1 MQLEARC
8 KALLESALEEFAV
21 DETATRMAETFSRAL
36 LQAAD
41 ELFGKVAEA
50 HREQLKTQAQFFE
63 IKLSHSRKASQMTLK
78 EKLTTLES
86 SHSRHLVETVQS
98 VQAGGNEALEK
109 MNSELEAERA
119 KVQQLLTKLSLAEGD
134 VQRFITQYRA
144 TDAKAK
150 AAAAELARAQ
160 ADLQAAGALLHDA
173 TKASGTNAKA
183 SGTKVVSSASSSSE
197 ASIAEQLRRLL
208 DATGETIS
216 KLERRLAE
224 QERAYADAQRELSA
238 LARGPDGLQEEL
250 RTARR
255 QREEIASSLA
265 DYREMAEAAAVGA
278 ARELERLQSES
289 SRLHMELEQLRV
301 AGLVLVREL
310 GMAER
315 AWHEA
320 VATFGAFQ
328 REASAR
334 EHAWQT
340 EAERLQRACDV
351 QAALQL
357 ETRQM
362 LDHTSEKLL
371 DSQSQIIELKAE
383 AERESTE
390 LRAEIDELVAAR
402 AAADAASEAAAAE
415 AAANLAA
422 ALAAAAS
429 GAGAVGASQREAIEL
444 REEIRRLTIERDAL
458 LADTRAVSG
467 AIDEGMAALDLGG
480 VVVVV
485 GVGGG
490 GRGAGSGAASGGA
503 ASALGVPP
511 PTTGAPTK
519 PSSGG
524 GFADFR
530 ALARGES
537 AVARAP
543 RSETHDDEQGDVS
556 GVHSRPTLERVRA
569 VSGVHSEQVRA
580 WADVHSRRRV
590 ERVRAW
596 AEAHAA
602 ERRERSDEKAQ
613 LLLLQEQTRE
623 RVREL
628 EDQLVAL
635 RAKKPVVVEPA
646 AACRVCAAA
655 SQNALRLQEELSRAI
670 NEGER
675 LRAALEEQT
684 ARSAEWSTAAAKEA
698 EELKLKWGAA
708 ENALATT
715 LEELERVSE
724 ALELEKSRSQAESSS
739 SDVDARIKEERAAFK
754 EERERLIQAALR
766 ALQQL
771 RVYLSESLCGL
782 RAPPPLSHT
791 HDGAVLGLTRPRGRT
806 TSQTWHRWGAI
817 TSEADM
823 GALVVRLEAP
833 AAPPLGVRPVPLV
846 HHQLPMP
853 HEGARL
859 PGAGGVMTSSLSD
872 PLLRRRLH
880 PKRSHKLADQ
890 MSTTTTTH
898 LRRAETADEPLGRA
912 RAIFDPTETEQGRRT
927 ASLPP
932 VRPYTHSSPLRGT
945 TLNPSSPLKSP
956 SSPLKMEVKIRMS
969 GPTPLERQLEPWSP
983 SSP

>member
-1 MQLEARC
+1 MADSPPPDAPSMQLEARC
-8 KALLESALEEFAV
+8 KALLESTLEEYAV
-21 DETATRMAETFSRAL
+21 DGTATRMAETFSRAL

-78 EKLTTLES
+78 EKMTTLES

-98 VQAGGNEALEK
+98 VQAGGNEALDK
-109 MNSELEAERA
+109 VNSELEAERA
-119 KVQQLLTKLSLAEGD
+119 KVQQLQTKLSLAEGD

-144 TDAKAK
+144 MDAKAK

-160 ADLQAAGALLHDA
+160 VDLQAAGALLHDA
-173 TKASGTNAKA
+173 TKASGI
-183 SGTKVVSSASSSSE
+183 KVVSSASSSSE

-208 DATGETIS
+208 DATGEAIS

-224 QERAYADAQRELSA
+224 QERAYADAQRELAA
-238 LARGPDGLQEEL
+238 LARGPEGLQEEL

-265 DYREMAEAAAVGA
+265 DCREMAEAAAVGA
-278 ARELERLQSES
+278 AREMERLQSES
-289 SRLHMELEQLRV
+289 SRSLGLAHQELEQQRV
-301 AGLVLVREL
+301 AALVLVREL
-310 GMAER
+310 GVAER

-320 VATFGAFQ
+320 VATLGASQ

-334 EHAWQT
+334 EHAWQA

-351 QAALQL
+351 QAVLQL

-362 LDHTSEKLL
+362 LDRTSEKLL
-371 DSQSQIIELKAE
+371 ASQSEIIELRDE
-383 AERESTE
+383 TERETSE
-390 LRAEIDELVAAR
+390 LRAEIDELMAAR
-402 AAADAASEAAAAE
+402 AVADAASEAAAAE
-415 AAANLAA
+415 AAANLSA

-429 GAGAVGASQREAIEL
+429 GAGAVGASQREAIGL
-444 REEIRRLTIERDAL
+444 REEIHRLTLERDAL
-458 LADTRAVSG
+458 LADSRAVSG

-480 VVVVV
+480 SVVVV

-490 GRGAGSGAASGGA
+490 GGVAGSWGACGGA
-503 ASALGVPP
+503 ASALGAPP
-511 PTTGAPTK
+511 PTTGTPTK

-524 GFADFR
+524 GGFAGFR
-530 ALARGES
+530 AMARGES
-537 AVARAP
+537 AMASSP
-543 RSETHDDEQGDVS
+543 RSDTGTHDDEHG
-556 GVHSRPTLERVRA
+556 A
-569 VSGVHSEQVRA
+569 VSGVHSGPTL
-580 WADVHSRRRV
+580 

-602 ERRERSDEKAQ
+602 ERRERSNEKAQ
-613 LLLLQEQTRE
+613 LHKLQEQTRE

-635 RAKKPVVVEPA
+635 RANKPVVVEQVA
-646 AACRVCAAA
+646 SCRVCAAA
-655 SQNALRLQEELSRAI
+655 SQNALRLQDELSRAI
-670 NEGER
+670 NECEQ

-684 ARSAEWSTAAAKEA
+684 AQSTELSTAATRGAQEA
-698 EELKLKWGAA
+698 DALKLKCEAA

-715 LEELERVSE
+715 VEELERVSE
-724 ALELEKSRSQAESSS
+724 ALERAKSRSQAESSRG
-739 SDVDARIKEERAAFK
+739 DVDARIKEERAAFK
-754 EERERLIQAALR
+754 EERDRLIQTALR

-791 HDGAVLGLTRPRGRT
+791 HDGAVLGLTRPKERT

-817 TSEADM
+817 TSEADL

-880 PKRSHKLADQ
+880 PKRPHKLADQ

-898 LRRAETADEPLGRA
+898 NLRRAETADEPLGRA
-912 RAIFDPTETEQGRRT
+912 RALFDPTETEQGRRT
-927 ASLPP
+927 TSLPP
-932 VRPYTHSSPLRGT
+932 VRPCTQSSPLRGT

>member
-1 MQLEARC
+1 MAESPPPDAPSMQLEARC
-8 KALLESALEEFAV
+8 KALLESALEEYAV
-21 DETATRMAETFSRAL
+21 DKTATRMAETFSRAL

-255 QREEIASSLA
+255 QRDEIASSLA
-265 DYREMAEAAAVGA
+265 DCREMAEAAAVGA

-310 GMAER
+310 GVAER

-371 DSQSQIIELKAE
+371 DSQSQMLELQAE
-383 AERESTE
+383 AERESAE

-543 RSETHDDEQGDVS
+543 RSETHDDEQGDES
-556 GVHSRPTLERVRA
+556 GVHSRPTL
-569 VSGVHSEQVRA
+569 
-580 WADVHSRRRV
+580 

-602 ERRERSDEKAQ
+602 ERRERSDEKVQ
-613 LLLLQEQTRE
+613 LHLLQEQTRE

-635 RAKKPVVVEPA
+635 RATKPVVVEPA
-646 AACRVCAAA
+646 ATCRVCAAA

-698 EELKLKWGAA
+698 EELKLKWRAA
-708 ENALATT
+708 ENTLATT

>member
-1 MQLEARC
+1 MQGA
-8 KALLESALEEFAV
+8 AGASLEEYAV

-50 HREQLKTQAQFFE
+50 HHEQLKTQAQFFE

-183 SGTKVVSSASSSSE
+183 SGIKVVSSASSSSE

-255 QREEIASSLA
+255 QREETASSLA
-265 DYREMAEAAAVGA
+265 DCREMAEAAAVGA

-310 GMAER
+310 GVAER

-371 DSQSQIIELKAE
+371 DSQSQMLELQAE
-383 AERESTE
+383 AERESAE

-480 VVVVV
+480 GGVVV

-490 GRGAGSGAASGGA
+490 GGGAGSGAVSGGA

-543 RSETHDDEQGDVS
+543 RSETHDDEQGDES
-556 GVHSRPTLERVRA
+556 GVHSRPTL
-569 VSGVHSEQVRA
+569 
-580 WADVHSRRRV
+580 

-602 ERRERSDEKAQ
+602 ERRERSDEKVQ
-613 LLLLQEQTRE
+613 LHLLQEQTRE

-635 RAKKPVVVEPA
+635 RATKPVVVEPA
-646 AACRVCAAA
+646 ATCRVCAAA

-698 EELKLKWGAA
+698 EELKLKWRAA
-708 ENALATT
+708 ENTLATT

-791 HDGAVLGLTRPRGRT
+791 HDGAVLGLTRPRERMM
-806 TSQTWHRWGAI
+806 SQMWHRWGAI

>member
-8 KALLESALEEFAV
+8 KALLESTLEEYAV
-21 DETATRMAETFSRAL
+21 DGTATRMAETFSRAL

-78 EKLTTLES
+78 EKMTTLES

-98 VQAGGNEALEK
+98 VQAGGNEALDK
-109 MNSELEAERA
+109 VNSELEAERA
-119 KVQQLLTKLSLAEGD
+119 KVQQLQTKLSLAEGD

-144 TDAKAK
+144 MDAKAK

-160 ADLQAAGALLHDA
+160 VDLQAAGALLHDA
-173 TKASGTNAKA
+173 TKASGI
-183 SGTKVVSSASSSSE
+183 KVVSSASSSSE

-208 DATGETIS
+208 DATGEAIS

-224 QERAYADAQRELSA
+224 QERAYADAQRELAA
-238 LARGPDGLQEEL
+238 LARGPEGLQEEL

-265 DYREMAEAAAVGA
+265 DCREMAEAAAVGA
-278 ARELERLQSES
+278 AREMERLQSES
-289 SRLHMELEQLRV
+289 SRSLGLAHQELEQQRV
-301 AGLVLVREL
+301 AALVLVREL
-310 GMAER
+310 GVAER

-320 VATFGAFQ
+320 VATLGASQ

-334 EHAWQT
+334 EHAWQA

-351 QAALQL
+351 QAVLQL

-362 LDHTSEKLL
+362 HDRTSEKLL
-371 DSQSQIIELKAE
+371 ASQSEIIELRDE
-383 AERESTE
+383 TERETSE
-390 LRAEIDELVAAR
+390 LRAEIDELMAAR
-402 AAADAASEAAAAE
+402 AVADAASEAAAAE
-415 AAANLAA
+415 AAANLSA

-429 GAGAVGASQREAIEL
+429 GAGAVGASQREAIGL
-444 REEIRRLTIERDAL
+444 REEIRRLTLERDAL
-458 LADTRAVSG
+458 LADSRAVSG

-480 VVVVV
+480 SVVVV

-490 GRGAGSGAASGGA
+490 GGVAGSWGACGGA
-503 ASALGVPP
+503 ASALGAPP
-511 PTTGAPTK
+511 PTTGTPTK

-524 GFADFR
+524 GGFAGFR
-530 ALARGES
+530 AMARGES
-537 AVARAP
+537 AMASSP
-543 RSETHDDEQGDVS
+543 RSDTGTHDDEHG
-556 GVHSRPTLERVRA
+556 A
-569 VSGVHSEQVRA
+569 VSGVHSGPTL
-580 WADVHSRRRV
+580 

-602 ERRERSDEKAQ
+602 ERRERSNEKAQ
-613 LLLLQEQTRE
+613 LHKLQEQTRE

-635 RAKKPVVVEPA
+635 RANKPVVVEQVA
-646 AACRVCAAA
+646 SCRVCAAA
-655 SQNALRLQEELSRAI
+655 SQNALRLQDELSRAI
-670 NEGER
+670 NECEQ

-684 ARSAEWSTAAAKEA
+684 AQSAELSTAAARGAQEA
-698 EELKLKWGAA
+698 DALKLKCEAA

-715 LEELERVSE
+715 VEELERVSE
-724 ALELEKSRSQAESSS
+724 ALERAKSRSQAESSRG
-739 SDVDARIKEERAAFK
+739 DVDARIKEERAAFK
-754 EERERLIQAALR
+754 EERDRLIQTALR

-791 HDGAVLGLTRPRGRT
+791 HDGAVLGLTRPKERT

-880 PKRSHKLADQ
+880 PKRPHKLADQ

-898 LRRAETADEPLGRA
+898 NLRRAETADEPLGRA
-912 RAIFDPTETEQGRRT
+912 RALFDPTETEQGRRT
-927 ASLPP
+927 TSLPP
-932 VRPYTHSSPLRGT
+932 VRPCTQSSPLRGT

>member
-1 MQLEARC
+1 MADSPPPDAPSMQLEARC
-8 KALLESALEEFAV
+8 KALLESTLEEYAV
-21 DETATRMAETFSRAL
+21 DGTATRMAETFSRAL

-78 EKLTTLES
+78 EKITTLES

-98 VQAGGNEALEK
+98 VQAGGNEALDK
-109 MNSELEAERA
+109 VNSELEAERA
-119 KVQQLLTKLSLAEGD
+119 KVQQLQTKLSLAEGD

-144 TDAKAK
+144 MDAKAK

-160 ADLQAAGALLHDA
+160 VDLQAAGALLHDA
-173 TKASGTNAKA
+173 TKASGI
-183 SGTKVVSSASSSSE
+183 KVVSSASSSSE

-208 DATGETIS
+208 DATGEAIS

-224 QERAYADAQRELSA
+224 QERAYADAQRELAA
-238 LARGPDGLQEEL
+238 LARGPEGLQEEL

-265 DYREMAEAAAVGA
+265 DCREMAEAAAVGA
-278 ARELERLQSES
+278 AREMERLQSES
-289 SRLHMELEQLRV
+289 SRSLGLAHQELEQQRV
-301 AGLVLVREL
+301 AALVLVREL
-310 GMAER
+310 GVAER

-320 VATFGAFQ
+320 VATLGASQ

-334 EHAWQT
+334 EHAWQA
-340 EAERLQRACDV
+340 EAERLQRAYDV
-351 QAALQL
+351 QAVLQL
-357 ETRQM
+357 EMRQM
-362 LDHTSEKLL
+362 LDRTSEKLL
-371 DSQSQIIELKAE
+371 ASQSEIIELRDE
-383 AERESTE
+383 TERETSE
-390 LRAEIDELVAAR
+390 LRAEIDELMAAR
-402 AAADAASEAAAAE
+402 AVADAASEAAAAE

-429 GAGAVGASQREAIEL
+429 GAGAVGASQREAIGL
-444 REEIRRLTIERDAL
+444 REEIRRLTLERDAL
-458 LADTRAVSG
+458 LADSRAVSG

-480 VVVVV
+480 SVVVV

-490 GRGAGSGAASGGA
+490 GGVAGSWGACGGA
-503 ASALGVPP
+503 ASALGAPP
-511 PTTGAPTK
+511 PTTGTPTK

-524 GFADFR
+524 GGFAGFR
-530 ALARGES
+530 AMARGES
-537 AVARAP
+537 AMASSP
-543 RSETHDDEQGDVS
+543 RSDTGTHDDEHG
-556 GVHSRPTLERVRA
+556 A
-569 VSGVHSEQVRA
+569 VSGVHSGPTL
-580 WADVHSRRRV
+580 

-602 ERRERSDEKAQ
+602 ERRERSNEKAQ
-613 LLLLQEQTRE
+613 LHKLQEQTRE

-635 RAKKPVVVEPA
+635 RANKAVVVEQVA
-646 AACRVCAAA
+646 SCRVCAAA
-655 SQNALRLQEELSRAI
+655 SQNALRLQDELSRAI
-670 NEGER
+670 NECEQ

-684 ARSAEWSTAAAKEA
+684 AQSAELSTAAARGAQEA
-698 EELKLKWGAA
+698 DALKLKCEAA

-715 LEELERVSE
+715 VEELERVSE
-724 ALELEKSRSQAESSS
+724 ALERAKSRSQAESSRG
-739 SDVDARIKEERAAFK
+739 DVDARIKEERAAFK
-754 EERERLIQAALR
+754 EERDRLIQTALR

-791 HDGAVLGLTRPRGRT
+791 HDGAVLGLTRPKERT

-880 PKRSHKLADQ
+880 PKRPHKLADQ

-898 LRRAETADEPLGRA
+898 NLRRAETADEPLGRA
-912 RAIFDPTETEQGRRT
+912 RALFDPTETEQGRRT
-927 ASLPP
+927 TSLPP
-932 VRPYTHSSPLRGT
+932 VRPCTQSSPLRGT

>member
-8 KALLESALEEFAV
+8 KALLESALEEYAV
-21 DETATRMAETFSRAL
+21 DKTATRMAETFSRAL

-224 QERAYADAQRELSA
+224 QERAYADAERELSA

-265 DYREMAEAAAVGA
+265 DCREMAEAAAVGA

-310 GMAER
+310 GVAER
-315 AWHEA
+315 AWQEA

-569 VSGVHSEQVRA
+569 
-580 WADVHSRRRV
+580 
-590 ERVRAW
+590 W

-613 LLLLQEQTRE
+613 LHLLQEQTRE

-635 RAKKPVVVEPA
+635 RANKPVVVEPA
-646 AACRVCAAA
+646 ATCRVCAAA

-859 PGAGGVMTSSLSD
+859 PGAGGVMNSSLSD

>member
-1 MQLEARC
+1 MAESPPPDAPSMQLEARC
-8 KALLESALEEFAV
+8 KALLESALEEYAV
-21 DETATRMAETFSRAL
+21 DKTATRMAETFSRAL

-265 DYREMAEAAAVGA
+265 DCREMAEAAAVGA

-310 GMAER
+310 GVAER

-371 DSQSQIIELKAE
+371 ESQSQIIELKAE

-569 VSGVHSEQVRA
+569 
-580 WADVHSRRRV
+580 
-590 ERVRAW
+590 W

-613 LLLLQEQTRE
+613 LHLLQEQTRE

-635 RAKKPVVVEPA
+635 RANKPVVVEPA
-646 AACRVCAAA
+646 ATCRVCAAA

>member
-1 MQLEARC
+1 MAESPPPDAPSMQLEARC
-8 KALLESALEEFAV
+8 KALLESALEEYAV

-183 SGTKVVSSASSSSE
+183 SGTKVMSSASSSSE

-265 DYREMAEAAAVGA
+265 DCREMAEAAAVGA

-371 DSQSQIIELKAE
+371 DSQSQMLELQAE
-383 AERESTE
+383 AERESAE
-390 LRAEIDELVAAR
+390 LRAEIDELMAAR

-543 RSETHDDEQGDVS
+543 RSETHDDEQGDES
-556 GVHSRPTLERVRA
+556 GVHSRPTL
-569 VSGVHSEQVRA
+569 
-580 WADVHSRRRV
+580 

-646 AACRVCAAA
+646 ATCRVCAAA

-739 SDVDARIKEERAAFK
+739 SDVEARIKEERAAFK

-791 HDGAVLGLTRPRGRT
+791 HDGAVLGLTRPRERT

-817 TSEADM
+817 TSAADM

>member
-1 MQLEARC
+1 MQGA
-8 KALLESALEEFAV
+8 AGASLEEYAV

-98 VQAGGNEALEK
+98 VQAGGNEALDK

-255 QREEIASSLA
+255 QRDEIASSLA
-265 DYREMAEAAAVGA
+265 DCREMAEAAAVGA

-310 GMAER
+310 GVAER

-371 DSQSQIIELKAE
+371 ESQSQIIELLAE
-383 AERESTE
+383 A
-390 LRAEIDELVAAR
+390 RAEIDELMAAR

-556 GVHSRPTLERVRA
+556 GVHSR
-569 VSGVHSEQVRA
+569 
-580 WADVHSRRRV
+580 RRV

-613 LLLLQEQTRE
+613 LHLLQEQTRE
-623 RVREL
+623 QVREL

-635 RAKKPVVVEPA
+635 RANKPVVFEPA
-646 AACRVCAAA
+646 ATCRVCAAA

-684 ARSAEWSTAAAKEA
+684 ARSAELSTAAAKEA

-724 ALELEKSRSQAESSS
+724 ALERAKSRSQAESS
-739 SDVDARIKEERAAFK
+739 K
-754 EERERLIQAALR
+754 
-766 ALQQL
+766 
-771 RVYLSESLCGL
+771 
-782 RAPPPLSHT
+782 
-791 HDGAVLGLTRPRGRT
+791 
-806 TSQTWHRWGAI
+806 
-817 TSEADM
+817 
-823 GALVVRLEAP
+823 
-833 AAPPLGVRPVPLV
+833 
-846 HHQLPMP
+846 
-853 HEGARL
+853 
-859 PGAGGVMTSSLSD
+859 
-872 PLLRRRLH
+872 
-880 PKRSHKLADQ
+880 
-890 MSTTTTTH
+890 
-898 LRRAETADEPLGRA
+898 
-912 RAIFDPTETEQGRRT
+912 
-927 ASLPP
+927 
-932 VRPYTHSSPLRGT
+932 
-945 TLNPSSPLKSP
+945 
-956 SSPLKMEVKIRMS
+956 
-969 GPTPLERQLEPWSP
+969 
-983 SSP
+983 

>member
-1 MQLEARC
+1 MASPPPDAPSMQLEARC
-8 KALLESALEEFAV
+8 KALLESTLEEYAV
-21 DETATRMAETFSRAL
+21 DGTATRMAETFSRAL

-78 EKLTTLES
+78 EKMTTLES

-98 VQAGGNEALEK
+98 VQAGGNEALDK
-109 MNSELEAERA
+109 VNSELEAERA
-119 KVQQLLTKLSLAEGD
+119 KVQQLQTKLSLAEGD

-144 TDAKAK
+144 MDAKAK

-160 ADLQAAGALLHDA
+160 VDLQAAGALLHDA
-173 TKASGTNAKA
+173 TKASGI
-183 SGTKVVSSASSSSE
+183 KVVSSASSSSE

-208 DATGETIS
+208 DATGEAIS

-224 QERAYADAQRELSA
+224 QERAYADAQRELAA
-238 LARGPDGLQEEL
+238 LARGPEGLQEEL

-265 DYREMAEAAAVGA
+265 DCREMAEAAAVGA
-278 ARELERLQSES
+278 AREMERLQSES
-289 SRLHMELEQLRV
+289 SRSLGLAHQELEQQRV
-301 AGLVLVREL
+301 AALVLVREL
-310 GMAER
+310 GVAER

-320 VATFGAFQ
+320 VATLGASQ

-334 EHAWQT
+334 EHAWQA

-351 QAALQL
+351 QAVLQL

-362 LDHTSEKLL
+362 LDRTSEKLL
-371 DSQSQIIELKAE
+371 ASQSEIIELRDE
-383 AERESTE
+383 TERETSE
-390 LRAEIDELVAAR
+390 LRAEIDELMAAR
-402 AAADAASEAAAAE
+402 AVADAASEAAAAE
-415 AAANLAA
+415 AAANLSA

-429 GAGAVGASQREAIEL
+429 GAGAVGASQREAIGL
-444 REEIRRLTIERDAL
+444 REEIHRLTLERDAL
-458 LADTRAVSG
+458 LADSRAVSG

-480 VVVVV
+480 SVVVV

-490 GRGAGSGAASGGA
+490 GGVAGSWGACGGA
-503 ASALGVPP
+503 ASALGAPP
-511 PTTGAPTK
+511 PTTGTPTK

-524 GFADFR
+524 GGFAGFR
-530 ALARGES
+530 AMARGES
-537 AVARAP
+537 AMASSP
-543 RSETHDDEQGDVS
+543 RSDTGTHDDEHG
-556 GVHSRPTLERVRA
+556 A
-569 VSGVHSEQVRA
+569 VSGVHSGPTL
-580 WADVHSRRRV
+580 

-602 ERRERSDEKAQ
+602 ERRERSNEKAQ
-613 LLLLQEQTRE
+613 LHKLQEQTRE

-635 RAKKPVVVEPA
+635 RANKPVVVEQVA
-646 AACRVCAAA
+646 SCRVCAAA
-655 SQNALRLQEELSRAI
+655 SQNALRLQDELSRAI
-670 NEGER
+670 NECEQ

-684 ARSAEWSTAAAKEA
+684 AQSAELSTAAARGAQEA
-698 EELKLKWGAA
+698 DALRLKWEAA

-715 LEELERVSE
+715 VEELERVSE
-724 ALELEKSRSQAESSS
+724 ALERAKSRSQAESSRG
-739 SDVDARIKEERAAFK
+739 DVDARIKEERAAFK
-754 EERERLIQAALR
+754 EERDRLIQTALR

-791 HDGAVLGLTRPRGRT
+791 HDGAVLGLTRPKERT

-880 PKRSHKLADQ
+880 PKRPHKLADQ

-898 LRRAETADEPLGRA
+898 NLRRAETADEPLGRA
-912 RAIFDPTETEQGRRT
+912 RALFDPTETEQGRRT
-927 ASLPP
+927 TSLPP
-932 VRPYTHSSPLRGT
+932 VRPCTQSSPLRGT

>member
-1 MQLEARC
+1 MAESPPPDAPSMQLEARC
-8 KALLESALEEFAV
+8 KALLESALEEYAV
-21 DETATRMAETFSRAL
+21 DKTATRMAETFSRAL

-255 QREEIASSLA
+255 QRDEIASSLA
-265 DYREMAEAAAVGA
+265 DCREMAEAAAVGA

-310 GMAER
+310 GVAER

-569 VSGVHSEQVRA
+569 
-580 WADVHSRRRV
+580 
-590 ERVRAW
+590 W

-613 LLLLQEQTRE
+613 LHLLQEQTRE

-646 AACRVCAAA
+646 ATCRVCAAA

-791 HDGAVLGLTRPRGRT
+791 HDGAVLGLTRPRERT

>member
-1 MQLEARC
+1 MAESPPPDAPSMQLEARC
-8 KALLESALEEFAV
+8 KALLESALEEYAV
-21 DETATRMAETFSRAL
+21 DKTATRMAETFSRAL

-310 GMAER
+310 GVAER
-315 AWHEA
+315 AWQEA

-569 VSGVHSEQVRA
+569 
-580 WADVHSRRRV
+580 
-590 ERVRAW
+590 W

-613 LLLLQEQTRE
+613 LHLLQEQTRE

-635 RAKKPVVVEPA
+635 RANKPVVVEPA
-646 AACRVCAAA
+646 ATCRVCAAA

-724 ALELEKSRSQAESSS
+724 ALELEKSRSQAEPSS

-945 TLNPSSPLKSP
+945 TLNPSSPLKSS

>member
-1 MQLEARC
+1 MADSPPPDAPSMQLEARC
-8 KALLESALEEFAV
+8 KALLESTLEEYAV
-21 DETATRMAETFSRAL
+21 DGTATRMAETFSRAL

-78 EKLTTLES
+78 EKMTTLES

-98 VQAGGNEALEK
+98 VQAGGNEALDK
-109 MNSELEAERA
+109 VNSELEAERA
-119 KVQQLLTKLSLAEGD
+119 KVQQLQTKLSLAEGD

-144 TDAKAK
+144 MDAKAK

-160 ADLQAAGALLHDA
+160 VDLQAAGALLHDA
-173 TKASGTNAKA
+173 TKASGI
-183 SGTKVVSSASSSSE
+183 KVVSSASSSSE

-208 DATGETIS
+208 DATGEAIS

-224 QERAYADAQRELSA
+224 QERAYADAQRELAA
-238 LARGPDGLQEEL
+238 LARGPEGLQEEL

-265 DYREMAEAAAVGA
+265 DCREMAEAAAVGA
-278 ARELERLQSES
+278 AREMERLQSES
-289 SRLHMELEQLRV
+289 SRSLGLAHQELEQQRV
-301 AGLVLVREL
+301 AALVLVREL
-310 GMAER
+310 GVAER

-320 VATFGAFQ
+320 VATLGASQ

-334 EHAWQT
+334 EHAWQA

-351 QAALQL
+351 QAVLQL

-362 LDHTSEKLL
+362 LDRTSEKLL
-371 DSQSQIIELKAE
+371 ASQSEIIELRDE
-383 AERESTE
+383 TERETSE
-390 LRAEIDELVAAR
+390 LRAEIDELMAAR
-402 AAADAASEAAAAE
+402 AVADAASEAAAAE
-415 AAANLAA
+415 AAANLSA

-429 GAGAVGASQREAIEL
+429 GAGAVGASQREAIGL
-444 REEIRRLTIERDAL
+444 REEIRRLTLERDAL
-458 LADTRAVSG
+458 LADSRAVSG

-480 VVVVV
+480 SVVVV

-490 GRGAGSGAASGGA
+490 GGVAGSWGACGGA
-503 ASALGVPP
+503 ASALGAPP
-511 PTTGAPTK
+511 PTTGTPTK

-524 GFADFR
+524 GGFAGFR
-530 ALARGES
+530 AMARGES
-537 AVARAP
+537 AMASSP
-543 RSETHDDEQGDVS
+543 RSDTGTHDDEHG
-556 GVHSRPTLERVRA
+556 A
-569 VSGVHSEQVRA
+569 VSGVHSGPTL
-580 WADVHSRRRV
+580 

-602 ERRERSDEKAQ
+602 ERRERSNEKAQ
-613 LLLLQEQTRE
+613 LHKLQEQTRE

-635 RAKKPVVVEPA
+635 RANKPVVVEQVA
-646 AACRVCAAA
+646 SCRVCAAA
-655 SQNALRLQEELSRAI
+655 SQNALRLQDELSRAI
-670 NEGER
+670 NECEQ

-684 ARSAEWSTAAAKEA
+684 AQSAELSTAAARGAQEA
-698 EELKLKWGAA
+698 DALKLKCEAA

-715 LEELERVSE
+715 VEELERVSE
-724 ALELEKSRSQAESSS
+724 ALERAKSRSQAESSRG
-739 SDVDARIKEERAAFK
+739 DVDARIKEERAAFK
-754 EERERLIQAALR
+754 EERDRLIQTALR

-791 HDGAVLGLTRPRGRT
+791 HDGAVLGLTRPKERT

-880 PKRSHKLADQ
+880 PKRPHKLADQ

-898 LRRAETADEPLGRA
+898 NLRRAETADEPLGRA
-912 RAIFDPTETEQGRRT
+912 RALFDPTETEQGRRT
-927 ASLPP
+927 TSLPP
-932 VRPYTHSSPLRGT
+932 VRPCTQSSPLRGT

>member
-1 MQLEARC
+1 MASPPPDAPSMQLEARC
-8 KALLESALEEFAV
+8 KALLESTLEEYAV
-21 DETATRMAETFSRAL
+21 DGTATRMAETFSRAL

-78 EKLTTLES
+78 EKMTTLES

-98 VQAGGNEALEK
+98 VQAGGNEALDK
-109 MNSELEAERA
+109 VNSELEAERA
-119 KVQQLLTKLSLAEGD
+119 KVQQLQTKLSLAEGD

-144 TDAKAK
+144 MDAKAK

-160 ADLQAAGALLHDA
+160 VDLQAAGALLHDA
-173 TKASGTNAKA
+173 TKASGI
-183 SGTKVVSSASSSSE
+183 KVVSSASSSSE

-208 DATGETIS
+208 DATGEAIS

-224 QERAYADAQRELSA
+224 QERAYADAQRELAA
-238 LARGPDGLQEEL
+238 LARGPEGLQEEL

-265 DYREMAEAAAVGA
+265 DCREMAEAAAVGA
-278 ARELERLQSES
+278 AREMERLQSES
-289 SRLHMELEQLRV
+289 SRSLGLAHQELEQQRV
-301 AGLVLVREL
+301 AALVLVREL
-310 GMAER
+310 GVAER

-320 VATFGAFQ
+320 VATLGASQ

-334 EHAWQT
+334 EHAWQA

-351 QAALQL
+351 QAVLQL

-362 LDHTSEKLL
+362 LDRTSEKLL
-371 DSQSQIIELKAE
+371 ASQSEIIELRDE
-383 AERESTE
+383 TERETSE
-390 LRAEIDELVAAR
+390 LRAEIDELMAAR
-402 AAADAASEAAAAE
+402 AVADAASEAAAAE
-415 AAANLAA
+415 AAANVSA

-429 GAGAVGASQREAIEL
+429 GAGAVGASQREAIGL
-444 REEIRRLTIERDAL
+444 REEIRRLTLERDAL
-458 LADTRAVSG
+458 LADSRAVSG

-480 VVVVV
+480 SVVVV

-490 GRGAGSGAASGGA
+490 GGVAGSWGACGGA
-503 ASALGVPP
+503 ASALGAPP
-511 PTTGAPTK
+511 PTTGTPTK

-524 GFADFR
+524 GGFAGFR
-530 ALARGES
+530 AMARGES
-537 AVARAP
+537 AMASSP
-543 RSETHDDEQGDVS
+543 RSDTGTHDDEHG
-556 GVHSRPTLERVRA
+556 A
-569 VSGVHSEQVRA
+569 VSGVHSGPTL
-580 WADVHSRRRV
+580 

-602 ERRERSDEKAQ
+602 ERRERSNEKAQ
-613 LLLLQEQTRE
+613 LHKLQEQTRE

-635 RAKKPVVVEPA
+635 RANKPVVVEQVA
-646 AACRVCAAA
+646 SCRVCAAA
-655 SQNALRLQEELSRAI
+655 SQNALRLQDELSRAI
-670 NEGER
+670 NECEQ

-684 ARSAEWSTAAAKEA
+684 AQSAELSTAAARGAQEA
-698 EELKLKWGAA
+698 DALRLKWEAA

-715 LEELERVSE
+715 VEELERVSE
-724 ALELEKSRSQAESSS
+724 ALERAKSRSQAESSRG
-739 SDVDARIKEERAAFK
+739 DVDARIKEERAAFK
-754 EERERLIQAALR
+754 EERDRLIQTALR

-791 HDGAVLGLTRPRGRT
+791 HDGAVLGLTRPKERT

-880 PKRSHKLADQ
+880 PKRPHKLADQ

-898 LRRAETADEPLGRA
+898 NLRRAETADEPLGRA
-912 RAIFDPTETEQGRRT
+912 RALFDPTETEQGRRT
-927 ASLPP
+927 TSLPP
-932 VRPYTHSSPLRGT
+932 VRPCTQSSPLRGT

>member
-1 MQLEARC
+1 MAESPPPDAPSMQLEARC
-8 KALLESALEEFAV
+8 KALLESALEEYAV
-21 DETATRMAETFSRAL
+21 DKTATRMAETFSRAL

-265 DYREMAEAAAVGA
+265 DCREMAEAAAVGA

-310 GMAER
+310 GVAER
-315 AWHEA
+315 AWQEA

-383 AERESTE
+383 AERESAE

-543 RSETHDDEQGDVS
+543 RSETHDDEQGDES
-556 GVHSRPTLERVRA
+556 GVHSRPTL
-569 VSGVHSEQVRA
+569 
-580 WADVHSRRRV
+580 

-613 LLLLQEQTRE
+613 LHLLQEQTRE

-646 AACRVCAAA
+646 ATCRVCAAA

>member
-1 MQLEARC
+1 MASPPPDAPSMQLEARC
-8 KALLESALEEFAV
+8 KALLESTLEEYAV
-21 DETATRMAETFSRAL
+21 DGTATRMAETFSRAL

-78 EKLTTLES
+78 EKMTTLES

-98 VQAGGNEALEK
+98 VQAGGNEALDK
-109 MNSELEAERA
+109 VNSELEAERA
-119 KVQQLLTKLSLAEGD
+119 KVQQLQTKLSLAEGD

-144 TDAKAK
+144 MDAKAK

-160 ADLQAAGALLHDA
+160 VDLQAAGALLHDA
-173 TKASGTNAKA
+173 TKASGI
-183 SGTKVVSSASSSSE
+183 KVVSSASSSSE

-208 DATGETIS
+208 DATGEAIS
-216 KLERRLAE
+216 KLKRRLAE
-224 QERAYADAQRELSA
+224 QERAYADAQRELAA
-238 LARGPDGLQEEL
+238 LARGPEGLQEEL

-265 DYREMAEAAAVGA
+265 DCREMAEAAAVGA
-278 ARELERLQSES
+278 AREMERLQSES
-289 SRLHMELEQLRV
+289 SRSLGLAHQELEQQRV
-301 AGLVLVREL
+301 AALVLVREL
-310 GMAER
+310 GVAER

-320 VATFGAFQ
+320 VATLGASQ

-334 EHAWQT
+334 EHAWQA

-351 QAALQL
+351 QAVLQL

-362 LDHTSEKLL
+362 LDRTSEKLL
-371 DSQSQIIELKAE
+371 ASQSEIIELRDE
-383 AERESTE
+383 TERETSE
-390 LRAEIDELVAAR
+390 LRAEIDELMAAR
-402 AAADAASEAAAAE
+402 AVADAASEAAAAE
-415 AAANLAA
+415 AAANLSA

-429 GAGAVGASQREAIEL
+429 GAGAVGASQREAIGL
-444 REEIRRLTIERDAL
+444 REEIRRLTLERDAL
-458 LADTRAVSG
+458 LADSRAVSG

-480 VVVVV
+480 SVVVV

-490 GRGAGSGAASGGA
+490 GGVAGSWGACGGA
-503 ASALGVPP
+503 ASALGAPP
-511 PTTGAPTK
+511 PTTGTPTK

-524 GFADFR
+524 GGFAGFR
-530 ALARGES
+530 AMARGES
-537 AVARAP
+537 AMASSP
-543 RSETHDDEQGDVS
+543 RSDTGTHDDEHG
-556 GVHSRPTLERVRA
+556 A
-569 VSGVHSEQVRA
+569 VSGVHSGPTL
-580 WADVHSRRRV
+580 

-602 ERRERSDEKAQ
+602 ERRERSNEKAQ
-613 LLLLQEQTRE
+613 LHKLQEQTRE

-635 RAKKPVVVEPA
+635 RANKPVVVEQVA
-646 AACRVCAAA
+646 SCRVCAAA
-655 SQNALRLQEELSRAI
+655 SQNALRLQDELSRAI
-670 NEGER
+670 NECEQ

-684 ARSAEWSTAAAKEA
+684 AQSAELSTAAARGAQEA
-698 EELKLKWGAA
+698 DALKLKCEAA

-715 LEELERVSE
+715 VEELERVSE
-724 ALELEKSRSQAESSS
+724 ALERAKSRSQAESSRG
-739 SDVDARIKEERAAFK
+739 DVDARIKEERAAFK
-754 EERERLIQAALR
+754 EERDRLIQTALR

-791 HDGAVLGLTRPRGRT
+791 HDGAVLGLTRPKERT

-880 PKRSHKLADQ
+880 PKRPHKLADQ

-898 LRRAETADEPLGRA
+898 NLRRAETADEPLGRA
-912 RAIFDPTETEQGRRT
+912 RALFDPTETEQGRRT
-927 ASLPP
+927 TSLPP
-932 VRPYTHSSPLRGT
+932 VRPCTQSSPLRGT

>member
-8 KALLESALEEFAV
+8 KALLESALEEYAV
-21 DETATRMAETFSRAL
+21 DKTATRMAETFSRAL

-310 GMAER
+310 GVAER
-315 AWHEA
+315 AWQEA

-371 DSQSQIIELKAE
+371 DSQSQIIELQAE

-390 LRAEIDELVAAR
+390 LRAEIDELMAAR

-569 VSGVHSEQVRA
+569 
-580 WADVHSRRRV
+580 
-590 ERVRAW
+590 W

-613 LLLLQEQTRE
+613 LHLLQEQTRE

-635 RAKKPVVVEPA
+635 RANKPVVVEPA
-646 AACRVCAAA
+646 ATCRVCAAA

-698 EELKLKWGAA
+698 EELKLKWRAA

>member
-1 MQLEARC
+1 MASPPPDAPSMQLEARC
-8 KALLESALEEFAV
+8 KALLESTLEEYAV
-21 DETATRMAETFSRAL
+21 DGTATRMAETFSRAL

-78 EKLTTLES
+78 EKMTTLES

-98 VQAGGNEALEK
+98 VQAGGNEALDK
-109 MNSELEAERA
+109 VNSELEAERA
-119 KVQQLLTKLSLAEGD
+119 KVQQLQTKLSLAEGD

-144 TDAKAK
+144 MDAKAK

-160 ADLQAAGALLHDA
+160 VDLQAAGALLHDA
-173 TKASGTNAKA
+173 TKASGI
-183 SGTKVVSSASSSSE
+183 KVVSSASSSSE

-208 DATGETIS
+208 DATGEAIS

-224 QERAYADAQRELSA
+224 QERAYADAQRELAA
-238 LARGPDGLQEEL
+238 LARGPEGLQEEL

-265 DYREMAEAAAVGA
+265 DCREMAEAAAVGA
-278 ARELERLQSES
+278 AREMERLQSES
-289 SRLHMELEQLRV
+289 SRSLGLAHQELEQQRV
-301 AGLVLVREL
+301 AALVLVREL
-310 GMAER
+310 GVAER

-320 VATFGAFQ
+320 VATLGASQ

-334 EHAWQT
+334 EHAWQA

-351 QAALQL
+351 QAVLQL

-362 LDHTSEKLL
+362 LDRTSEKLL
-371 DSQSQIIELKAE
+371 ASQSEIIELRDE
-383 AERESTE
+383 TERETSE
-390 LRAEIDELVAAR
+390 LRAEIDELMAAR
-402 AAADAASEAAAAE
+402 AVAAAASEAAAAE
-415 AAANLAA
+415 AAANLSA

-429 GAGAVGASQREAIEL
+429 GAGAVGASQREAIGL
-444 REEIRRLTIERDAL
+444 REEIHRLTLERDAL
-458 LADTRAVSG
+458 LADSRAVSG

-480 VVVVV
+480 SVVVV

-490 GRGAGSGAASGGA
+490 GGVAGSWGACGGA
-503 ASALGVPP
+503 ASALGAPP
-511 PTTGAPTK
+511 PTTGTPTK

-524 GFADFR
+524 GGFAGFR
-530 ALARGES
+530 AMARGES
-537 AVARAP
+537 AMASSP
-543 RSETHDDEQGDVS
+543 RSDTGTHDDEHG
-556 GVHSRPTLERVRA
+556 A
-569 VSGVHSEQVRA
+569 VSGVHSGPTL
-580 WADVHSRRRV
+580 

-602 ERRERSDEKAQ
+602 ERRERSNEKAQ
-613 LLLLQEQTRE
+613 LHKLQEQTRE

-635 RAKKPVVVEPA
+635 RANKPVVVEQVA
-646 AACRVCAAA
+646 SCRVCAAA
-655 SQNALRLQEELSRAI
+655 SQNALRLQDELSRAI
-670 NEGER
+670 NECEQ

-684 ARSAEWSTAAAKEA
+684 AQSAELSTAAARGAQEA
-698 EELKLKWGAA
+698 DALKLKCEAA

-715 LEELERVSE
+715 VEELERVSE
-724 ALELEKSRSQAESSS
+724 ALERAKSRSQAESSRG
-739 SDVDARIKEERAAFK
+739 DVDARIKEERAAFK
-754 EERERLIQAALR
+754 EERDRLIQTALR

-791 HDGAVLGLTRPRGRT
+791 HDGAVLGLTRPKERT

-880 PKRSHKLADQ
+880 PKRPHKLADQ

-898 LRRAETADEPLGRA
+898 NLRRAETADEPLGRA
-912 RAIFDPTETEQGRRT
+912 RALFDPTETEQGRRT
-927 ASLPP
+927 TSLPP
-932 VRPYTHSSPLRGT
+932 VRPCTQSSPLRGT

>member
-1 MQLEARC
+1 MADSPPPDAPSMQLEARC
-8 KALLESALEEFAV
+8 KALLESTLEEYAV
-21 DETATRMAETFSRAL
+21 DGTATRMAETFSRAL

-183 SGTKVVSSASSSSE
+183 SGIKVVSSASSSSE
-197 ASIAEQLRRLL
+197 ASIAEQLRCLL

-265 DYREMAEAAAVGA
+265 DCREMAEAAAVGA

-289 SRLHMELEQLRV
+289 NRSHMELEQLRV
-301 AGLVLVREL
+301 VGLVLVHEL
-310 GMAER
+310 GVAER

-371 DSQSQIIELKAE
+371 ESQSQIIEIQAE
-383 AERESTE
+383 AEQESAE
-390 LRAEIDELVAAR
+390 LHAEIDELMAAC

-429 GAGAVGASQREAIEL
+429 GAGAVGASQREAIGL
-444 REEIRRLTIERDAL
+444 REEIRRLTLERDAL
-458 LADTRAVSG
+458 LADSRAVSG

-480 VVVVV
+480 SVVVV

-490 GRGAGSGAASGGA
+490 GGVAGSWGACGGA
-503 ASALGVPP
+503 ASALGAPP
-511 PTTGAPTK
+511 PTTGTPTK

-524 GFADFR
+524 GGFAGFR
-530 ALARGES
+530 AMARGES
-537 AVARAP
+537 AMASSP
-543 RSETHDDEQGDVS
+543 RSDTGTHDDEHG
-556 GVHSRPTLERVRA
+556 A
-569 VSGVHSEQVRA
+569 VSGVHSGPTL
-580 WADVHSRRRV
+580 

-602 ERRERSDEKAQ
+602 ERRERSNEKAQ
-613 LLLLQEQTRE
+613 LHKLQEQTRE

-635 RAKKPVVVEPA
+635 RANKPVVVEQVA
-646 AACRVCAAA
+646 SCRVCAAA
-655 SQNALRLQEELSRAI
+655 SQNALRLQDELSRAI
-670 NEGER
+670 NECEQ

-684 ARSAEWSTAAAKEA
+684 AQSAELSTAATRGAQEA
-698 EELKLKWGAA
+698 DALKLKCEAA

-715 LEELERVSE
+715 VEELERVSE
-724 ALELEKSRSQAESSS
+724 ALERAKSRSQAESSRG
-739 SDVDARIKEERAAFK
+739 DVDARIKEERAAFK
-754 EERERLIQAALR
+754 EERDRLIQTALR

-791 HDGAVLGLTRPRGRT
+791 HDGAVLGLTRPKERT

-880 PKRSHKLADQ
+880 PKRPHKLADQ

-898 LRRAETADEPLGRA
+898 NLRRAETADEPLGRA
-912 RAIFDPTETEQGRRT
+912 RALFDPTETEQGRRT
-927 ASLPP
+927 TSLPP
-932 VRPYTHSSPLRGT
+932 VRPCTQSSPLRGT

>member
-1 MQLEARC
+1 MASPPPDAPSMQLEARC
-8 KALLESALEEFAV
+8 KALLESTLEEYAV
-21 DETATRMAETFSRAL
+21 DGTATRMAETFSRAL

-78 EKLTTLES
+78 EKITTLES

-98 VQAGGNEALEK
+98 VQAGGNEALDK
-109 MNSELEAERA
+109 VNSELEAERA
-119 KVQQLLTKLSLAEGD
+119 KVQQLQTKLSLAEGD

-144 TDAKAK
+144 MDAKAK

-173 TKASGTNAKA
+173 TKASGI
-183 SGTKVVSSASSSSE
+183 KVVSSASSSSE

-208 DATGETIS
+208 DATGEAIS
-216 KLERRLAE
+216 KLKRRLAE
-224 QERAYADAQRELSA
+224 QERAYADAQRELAA
-238 LARGPDGLQEEL
+238 LARGPEGLQEEL

-265 DYREMAEAAAVGA
+265 DCREMAEAAAVGA
-278 ARELERLQSES
+278 AREMERLQSES
-289 SRLHMELEQLRV
+289 SRSLGLAHQELEQQRV
-301 AGLVLVREL
+301 AALVLVREL
-310 GMAER
+310 GVAER

-320 VATFGAFQ
+320 VATLGASQ

-334 EHAWQT
+334 EHAWQA

-351 QAALQL
+351 QAVLQL

-362 LDHTSEKLL
+362 LDRTSEKLL
-371 DSQSQIIELKAE
+371 ASQSEIIELRDE
-383 AERESTE
+383 TERETSE
-390 LRAEIDELVAAR
+390 LRAEIDELMAAR
-402 AAADAASEAAAAE
+402 AVADAASEAAAAE
-415 AAANLAA
+415 AAANLSA

-429 GAGAVGASQREAIEL
+429 EAGAVGASQREAIGL
-444 REEIRRLTIERDAL
+444 REEIRRLTLERDAL
-458 LADTRAVSG
+458 LADSRAVSG

-480 VVVVV
+480 SVVVV

-490 GRGAGSGAASGGA
+490 GGVAGSWGACGGA
-503 ASALGVPP
+503 ASALGAPP
-511 PTTGAPTK
+511 PTTGTPTK

-524 GFADFR
+524 GGFAGFR
-530 ALARGES
+530 AMARGES
-537 AVARAP
+537 AMASSP
-543 RSETHDDEQGDVS
+543 RSDTGTHDDEDG
-556 GVHSRPTLERVRA
+556 A
-569 VSGVHSEQVRA
+569 VSGVHSGPTL
-580 WADVHSRRRV
+580 

-602 ERRERSDEKAQ
+602 ERRERSNEKAQ
-613 LLLLQEQTRE
+613 LHKLQEQTRE

-635 RAKKPVVVEPA
+635 RANKPVVVEQVA
-646 AACRVCAAA
+646 SCRVCAAA
-655 SQNALRLQEELSRAI
+655 SQNALRLQDELSRAI
-670 NEGER
+670 NECEQ

-684 ARSAEWSTAAAKEA
+684 AQSTELSTAAARGAQEA
-698 EELKLKWGAA
+698 DALKLKCEAA

-715 LEELERVSE
+715 VEELERVSE
-724 ALELEKSRSQAESSS
+724 ALERAKSRSQAESSRG
-739 SDVDARIKEERAAFK
+739 DVDARIKEERAAFK
-754 EERERLIQAALR
+754 EERDRLIQTALR

-791 HDGAVLGLTRPRGRT
+791 HDGAVLGLTRPKERT

-880 PKRSHKLADQ
+880 PKRPHKLADQ

-898 LRRAETADEPLGRA
+898 NLRRAETADEPLGRA
-912 RAIFDPTETEQGRRT
+912 RALFDPTETEQGRRT
-927 ASLPP
+927 TSLPP
-932 VRPYTHSSPLRGT
+932 VRPCTQSSPLRGT

>member
-1 MQLEARC
+1 MAESPPPDAPSMQLEARC
-8 KALLESALEEFAV
+8 KALLESALEEYAV
-21 DETATRMAETFSRAL
+21 DKTATRMAETFSRAL

-255 QREEIASSLA
+255 QRDEIASSLA
-265 DYREMAEAAAVGA
+265 DCREMAEAAAVGA

-310 GMAER
+310 GVAER

-371 DSQSQIIELKAE
+371 DSQSQIIELQAE

-543 RSETHDDEQGDVS
+543 RSETHDDEQGDES
-556 GVHSRPTLERVRA
+556 GVHSRPTL
-569 VSGVHSEQVRA
+569 
-580 WADVHSRRRV
+580 

-613 LLLLQEQTRE
+613 LHLLQEQTRE

-646 AACRVCAAA
+646 ATCRVCAAA

>member
-1 MQLEARC
+1 MAESPPPDAPSMQLEARC
-8 KALLESALEEFAV
+8 KALLESALEEYAV
-21 DETATRMAETFSRAL
+21 DKTATRMAETFSRAL

-255 QREEIASSLA
+255 QRDEIASSLA
-265 DYREMAEAAAVGA
+265 DCREMAEAAAVGA

-310 GMAER
+310 GVAER
-315 AWHEA
+315 AWQEA

-569 VSGVHSEQVRA
+569 
-580 WADVHSRRRV
+580 
-590 ERVRAW
+590 W

-613 LLLLQEQTRE
+613 LHLLQEQTRE

-646 AACRVCAAA
+646 ATCRVCAAA
-655 SQNALRLQEELSRAI
+655 SQNALRLQEDLSRAI

-890 MSTTTTTH
+890 MSTTTTTTH

>member
-1 MQLEARC
+1 MAESPPPDAPSMQLEARC
-8 KALLESALEEFAV
+8 KALLESALEEYAV
-21 DETATRMAETFSRAL
+21 DKTATRMAETFSRAL

-265 DYREMAEAAAVGA
+265 DCREMAEAAAMGA

-383 AERESTE
+383 AERESAE

-569 VSGVHSEQVRA
+569 
-580 WADVHSRRRV
+580 
-590 ERVRAW
+590 W

-613 LLLLQEQTRE
+613 LHLLQEQTRE

-880 PKRSHKLADQ
+880 PKRPHKLADQ

>member
-1 MQLEARC
+1 MAESPPPDAPSMQLEARC
-8 KALLESALEEFAV
+8 KALLESALEEYAV
-21 DETATRMAETFSRAL
+21 DKTATRMAETFSRAL

-224 QERAYADAQRELSA
+224 QERAYADAQRELCA

-255 QREEIASSLA
+255 QRDEIASSLA
-265 DYREMAEAAAVGA
+265 DCREMAEAAAVGA

-371 DSQSQIIELKAE
+371 DSQSQMLELQAE
-383 AERESTE
+383 AERESAE

-556 GVHSRPTLERVRA
+556 GVHSRPTL
-569 VSGVHSEQVRA
+569 
-580 WADVHSRRRV
+580 

>member
-1 MQLEARC
+1 MADSPPPDAPSMQLEARC
-8 KALLESALEEFAV
+8 KALLESTLEEYAV
-21 DETATRMAETFSRAL
+21 DGTATRMAETFSRAL

-78 EKLTTLES
+78 EKMTTLES

-98 VQAGGNEALEK
+98 VQAGGNEALDK
-109 MNSELEAERA
+109 VNSELEAERA
-119 KVQQLLTKLSLAEGD
+119 KVQQLQTKLSLAEGD

-144 TDAKAK
+144 MDAKAK

-160 ADLQAAGALLHDA
+160 VDLQAAGALLHDA
-173 TKASGTNAKA
+173 TKASGI
-183 SGTKVVSSASSSSE
+183 KVVSSASSSSE

-208 DATGETIS
+208 DATGEAIS
-216 KLERRLAE
+216 KLKRRLAE
-224 QERAYADAQRELSA
+224 QERAYADAQRELAA
-238 LARGPDGLQEEL
+238 LARGPEGLQEEL

-265 DYREMAEAAAVGA
+265 DCREMAEAAAVGA
-278 ARELERLQSES
+278 AREMERLQSES
-289 SRLHMELEQLRV
+289 SRSLGLAHQELEQQRV
-301 AGLVLVREL
+301 AALVLVREL
-310 GMAER
+310 GVAER

-320 VATFGAFQ
+320 VATLGASQ

-334 EHAWQT
+334 EHAWQA

-351 QAALQL
+351 QAVLQL

-362 LDHTSEKLL
+362 LDRTSEKLL
-371 DSQSQIIELKAE
+371 ASQSEIIELRDE
-383 AERESTE
+383 TERETSE
-390 LRAEIDELVAAR
+390 LRAEIDELMAAR
-402 AAADAASEAAAAE
+402 AVADAASEAAAAE

-429 GAGAVGASQREAIEL
+429 GAGAVGASQREAIGL
-444 REEIRRLTIERDAL
+444 REEIRRLTLERDAL
-458 LADTRAVSG
+458 LADSRAVSG

-480 VVVVV
+480 SVVVV

-490 GRGAGSGAASGGA
+490 GGVAGSWGACGGA
-503 ASALGVPP
+503 ASALGAPP
-511 PTTGAPTK
+511 PTTGTPTK

-524 GFADFR
+524 GGFAGFR
-530 ALARGES
+530 AMARGES
-537 AVARAP
+537 AMASSP
-543 RSETHDDEQGDVS
+543 RSDTGTHDDEHG
-556 GVHSRPTLERVRA
+556 A
-569 VSGVHSEQVRA
+569 VSGVHSGPTL
-580 WADVHSRRRV
+580 

-602 ERRERSDEKAQ
+602 ERRERSNEKAQ
-613 LLLLQEQTRE
+613 LHKLQEQTRE

-635 RAKKPVVVEPA
+635 RANKAVVVEQVA
-646 AACRVCAAA
+646 SCRVCAAA
-655 SQNALRLQEELSRAI
+655 SQNALRLQDELSRAI
-670 NEGER
+670 NECEQ

-684 ARSAEWSTAAAKEA
+684 AQSAELSTAAARGAQEA
-698 EELKLKWGAA
+698 DALKLKCEAA

-715 LEELERVSE
+715 VEELERVSE
-724 ALELEKSRSQAESSS
+724 ALERAKSRSQAESSRG
-739 SDVDARIKEERAAFK
+739 DVDARIKEERAAFK
-754 EERERLIQAALR
+754 EERDRLIQTALR

-791 HDGAVLGLTRPRGRT
+791 HDGAVLGLTRPKERT

-880 PKRSHKLADQ
+880 PKRPHKLADQ

-898 LRRAETADEPLGRA
+898 NLRRAETADEPLGRA
-912 RAIFDPTETEQGRRT
+912 RALFDPTETEQGRRT
-927 ASLPP
+927 TSLPP
-932 VRPYTHSSPLRGT
+932 VRPCTQSSPLRGT

>member
-1 MQLEARC
+1 MASPPPDAPSMQLEARC
-8 KALLESALEEFAV
+8 KALLESTLEEYAV
-21 DETATRMAETFSRAL
+21 DGTATRMAETFSRAL

-78 EKLTTLES
+78 EKMTTLES

-98 VQAGGNEALEK
+98 VQAGGNEALDK
-109 MNSELEAERA
+109 VNSELEAERA
-119 KVQQLLTKLSLAEGD
+119 KVQQLQTKLSLAEGD

-144 TDAKAK
+144 MDAKAK

-160 ADLQAAGALLHDA
+160 VDLQAAGALLHDA
-173 TKASGTNAKA
+173 TKASGI
-183 SGTKVVSSASSSSE
+183 KVVSSASSSSE

-208 DATGETIS
+208 DATGEAIS

-224 QERAYADAQRELSA
+224 QERAYADAQRELAA
-238 LARGPDGLQEEL
+238 LARGPEGLQEEL

-265 DYREMAEAAAVGA
+265 DCREMAEAAAVGA
-278 ARELERLQSES
+278 AREMERLQSES
-289 SRLHMELEQLRV
+289 SRSLGLAHQELEQQRV
-301 AGLVLVREL
+301 AALVLVREL
-310 GMAER
+310 GVAER

-320 VATFGAFQ
+320 VATLGASQ

-334 EHAWQT
+334 EHAWQA

-351 QAALQL
+351 QAVLQL

-362 LDHTSEKLL
+362 LDRTSEKLL
-371 DSQSQIIELKAE
+371 ASQSEIIELRDE
-383 AERESTE
+383 TERETSE
-390 LRAEIDELVAAR
+390 LRAEIDELMAAR
-402 AAADAASEAAAAE
+402 AVADAASEAAAAE
-415 AAANLAA
+415 AAANLSA

-429 GAGAVGASQREAIEL
+429 GAGAVGASQREAIGL
-444 REEIRRLTIERDAL
+444 REEIHRLTLERDAL
-458 LADTRAVSG
+458 LADSRAVSG

-480 VVVVV
+480 SVVVV

-490 GRGAGSGAASGGA
+490 GGVAGSWGACGGA
-503 ASALGVPP
+503 ASALGAPP
-511 PTTGAPTK
+511 PTTGTPTK

-524 GFADFR
+524 GGFAGFR
-530 ALARGES
+530 AMARGES
-537 AVARAP
+537 AMASSP
-543 RSETHDDEQGDVS
+543 RSDTGTHDDEHG
-556 GVHSRPTLERVRA
+556 A
-569 VSGVHSEQVRA
+569 VSGVHSGPTL
-580 WADVHSRRRV
+580 

-602 ERRERSDEKAQ
+602 ERRERSNEKAQ
-613 LLLLQEQTRE
+613 LHKLQEQTRE

-635 RAKKPVVVEPA
+635 RANKPVVVEQVA
-646 AACRVCAAA
+646 SCRVCAAA
-655 SQNALRLQEELSRAI
+655 SQNALRLQDELSRAI
-670 NEGER
+670 NECEQ

-684 ARSAEWSTAAAKEA
+684 AQSAELSTAAARGAQEA
-698 EELKLKWGAA
+698 DALKLKWEAA

-715 LEELERVSE
+715 VEELERVSE
-724 ALELEKSRSQAESSS
+724 ALERAKSRSQAESSRG
-739 SDVDARIKEERAAFK
+739 DVDARIKEERAAFK
-754 EERERLIQAALR
+754 EERDRLIQTALR

-791 HDGAVLGLTRPRGRT
+791 HDGAVLGLTRPKERT

-880 PKRSHKLADQ
+880 PKRPHKLADQ

-898 LRRAETADEPLGRA
+898 NLRRAETADEPLGRA
-912 RAIFDPTETEQGRRT
+912 RALFDPTETEQGRRT
-927 ASLPP
+927 TSLPP
-932 VRPYTHSSPLRGT
+932 VRPCTQSSPLRGT

>member
-1 MQLEARC
+1 MASPPPDAPSMQLEARC
-8 KALLESALEEFAV
+8 KALLESTLEEYAV
-21 DETATRMAETFSRAL
+21 DGTATRMAETFSRAL

-63 IKLSHSRKASQMTLK
+63 IKLSQSRKASQMTLK
-78 EKLTTLES
+78 EKMTTLES

-98 VQAGGNEALEK
+98 VQAGGNEALDK
-109 MNSELEAERA
+109 VNSELEAERA
-119 KVQQLLTKLSLAEGD
+119 KVQQLQTKLSLAEGD

-144 TDAKAK
+144 MDAKAK

-160 ADLQAAGALLHDA
+160 VDLQAAGALLHDA
-173 TKASGTNAKA
+173 TKASGI
-183 SGTKVVSSASSSSE
+183 KVVSSASSSSE

-208 DATGETIS
+208 DATGEAIS

-224 QERAYADAQRELSA
+224 QERAYADAQRELAA
-238 LARGPDGLQEEL
+238 LARGPEGLQEEL

-265 DYREMAEAAAVGA
+265 DCREMAEAAAVGA
-278 ARELERLQSES
+278 AREMERLQSES
-289 SRLHMELEQLRV
+289 SRSLGLAHQELEQQRV
-301 AGLVLVREL
+301 AALVLVREL
-310 GMAER
+310 GVAER

-320 VATFGAFQ
+320 VATLGASQ

-334 EHAWQT
+334 EHAWQA

-351 QAALQL
+351 QAVLQL

-362 LDHTSEKLL
+362 LDRTSEKLL
-371 DSQSQIIELKAE
+371 ASQSEIIELRDE
-383 AERESTE
+383 TERETSE
-390 LRAEIDELVAAR
+390 LRAEIDELMAAR
-402 AAADAASEAAAAE
+402 AVADAASEAAAAE
-415 AAANLAA
+415 AAANLSA

-429 GAGAVGASQREAIEL
+429 GAGAVGASQREAIGL
-444 REEIRRLTIERDAL
+444 REEIRRLTLERDAL
-458 LADTRAVSG
+458 LADSRAVSG

-480 VVVVV
+480 SVVVV

-503 ASALGVPP
+503 ASALGAPP
-511 PTTGAPTK
+511 PTTGTPTK

-524 GFADFR
+524 GGFAGFR
-530 ALARGES
+530 AMARGES
-537 AVARAP
+537 AMASSP
-543 RSETHDDEQGDVS
+543 RSDTGTHDDEHG
-556 GVHSRPTLERVRA
+556 A
-569 VSGVHSEQVRA
+569 VSGVHSGPTL
-580 WADVHSRRRV
+580 

-602 ERRERSDEKAQ
+602 ERRERSNEKAQ
-613 LLLLQEQTRE
+613 LHKLQEQTRE

-635 RAKKPVVVEPA
+635 RANKPVVVEQVA
-646 AACRVCAAA
+646 SCRVCAAA
-655 SQNALRLQEELSRAI
+655 SQNALRLQDELSRAI
-670 NEGER
+670 NECEQ

-684 ARSAEWSTAAAKEA
+684 AQSAELSTAAARGAQEA
-698 EELKLKWGAA
+698 DALKLKCEAA

-715 LEELERVSE
+715 VEELERVSE
-724 ALELEKSRSQAESSS
+724 ALERAKSRSQAESSRG
-739 SDVDARIKEERAAFK
+739 DVDARIKEERAAFK
-754 EERERLIQAALR
+754 EERDRLIQTALR

-791 HDGAVLGLTRPRGRT
+791 HDGAVLGLTRPKERT

-880 PKRSHKLADQ
+880 PKRPHKLADQ

-898 LRRAETADEPLGRA
+898 NLRRAETADEPLGRA
-912 RAIFDPTETEQGRRT
+912 RALFDPTETEQGRRT
-927 ASLPP
+927 TSLPP
-932 VRPYTHSSPLRGT
+932 VRPCTQSSPLRGT

>member
-1 MQLEARC
+1 MADSPPPDAPSMQLEARC
-8 KALLESALEEFAV
+8 KALLESTLEEYAV
-21 DETATRMAETFSRAL
+21 DGTATRMAETFSRAL

-78 EKLTTLES
+78 EKMTTLES

-98 VQAGGNEALEK
+98 VQAGGNEALDK
-109 MNSELEAERA
+109 VNSELEAERA
-119 KVQQLLTKLSLAEGD
+119 KVQQLQTKLSLAEGD

-144 TDAKAK
+144 MDAKAK

-160 ADLQAAGALLHDA
+160 VDLQAAGALLHDA
-173 TKASGTNAKA
+173 TKASGI
-183 SGTKVVSSASSSSE
+183 KVVSSASSSSE

-208 DATGETIS
+208 DATGEAIS

-224 QERAYADAQRELSA
+224 QERAYADAQRELAA
-238 LARGPDGLQEEL
+238 LARGPEGLQEEL

-265 DYREMAEAAAVGA
+265 DCREMAEAAAVGA
-278 ARELERLQSES
+278 AREMERLQSES
-289 SRLHMELEQLRV
+289 SRSLGLAHQELEQQRV
-301 AGLVLVREL
+301 AALVLVREL
-310 GMAER
+310 GVAER

-320 VATFGAFQ
+320 VATLGASQ

-334 EHAWQT
+334 EHAWQA

-351 QAALQL
+351 QAVLQL

-362 LDHTSEKLL
+362 HDRTSEKLL
-371 DSQSQIIELKAE
+371 ASQSEIIELRDE
-383 AERESTE
+383 TERETSE
-390 LRAEIDELVAAR
+390 LRAEIDELMAAR
-402 AAADAASEAAAAE
+402 AVADAASEAAAAE
-415 AAANLAA
+415 AAANLSA

-429 GAGAVGASQREAIEL
+429 GAGAVGASQREAIGL
-444 REEIRRLTIERDAL
+444 REEIRRLTLERDAL
-458 LADTRAVSG
+458 LADSRAVSG

-480 VVVVV
+480 SVVVV

-490 GRGAGSGAASGGA
+490 GGVAGSWGACGGA
-503 ASALGVPP
+503 ASALGAPP
-511 PTTGAPTK
+511 PTTGTPTK

-524 GFADFR
+524 GGFAGFR
-530 ALARGES
+530 AMARGES
-537 AVARAP
+537 AMASSP
-543 RSETHDDEQGDVS
+543 RSDTGTHDDEHG
-556 GVHSRPTLERVRA
+556 A
-569 VSGVHSEQVRA
+569 VSGVHSGPTL
-580 WADVHSRRRV
+580 

-602 ERRERSDEKAQ
+602 ERRERSNEKAQ
-613 LLLLQEQTRE
+613 LHKLQEQTRE

-635 RAKKPVVVEPA
+635 RANKPVVVEQVA
-646 AACRVCAAA
+646 SCRVCAAA
-655 SQNALRLQEELSRAI
+655 SQNALRLQDELSRAI
-670 NEGER
+670 NECEQ

-684 ARSAEWSTAAAKEA
+684 AQSAELSTAAARGAQEA
-698 EELKLKWGAA
+698 DALKLKCEAA

-715 LEELERVSE
+715 VEELERVSE
-724 ALELEKSRSQAESSS
+724 ALERAKSRSQAESSRG
-739 SDVDARIKEERAAFK
+739 DVDARIKEERAAFK
-754 EERERLIQAALR
+754 EERDRLIQTALR

-791 HDGAVLGLTRPRGRT
+791 HDGAVLGLTRPKERT

-880 PKRSHKLADQ
+880 PKRPHKLADQ

-898 LRRAETADEPLGRA
+898 NLRRAETADEPLGRA
-912 RAIFDPTETEQGRRT
+912 RALFDPTETEQGRRT
-927 ASLPP
+927 TSLPP
-932 VRPYTHSSPLRGT
+932 VRPCTQSSPLRGT

>member
-1 MQLEARC
+1 MADSPPPDAPSMQLEARC
-8 KALLESALEEFAV
+8 KALLESTLEEYAV
-21 DETATRMAETFSRAL
+21 DGTATRMAETFSRAL

-78 EKLTTLES
+78 EKMTTLES

-98 VQAGGNEALEK
+98 VQAGGNEALDK
-109 MNSELEAERA
+109 VNSELEAERA
-119 KVQQLLTKLSLAEGD
+119 KVQQLQTKLSLAEGD

-144 TDAKAK
+144 MDAKAK

-160 ADLQAAGALLHDA
+160 VDLQAAGALLHDA
-173 TKASGTNAKA
+173 TKASGI
-183 SGTKVVSSASSSSE
+183 KVVSSASSSSE

-208 DATGETIS
+208 DATGEAIS
-216 KLERRLAE
+216 KLKRRLAE
-224 QERAYADAQRELSA
+224 QERAYADAQRELAA
-238 LARGPDGLQEEL
+238 LARGPEGLQEEL

-265 DYREMAEAAAVGA
+265 DCREMAEVAAVGA
-278 ARELERLQSES
+278 AREMERLQSES
-289 SRLHMELEQLRV
+289 SRSLGLAHQELEQQRV
-301 AGLVLVREL
+301 AALVLVREL
-310 GMAER
+310 GVAER

-320 VATFGAFQ
+320 VATLGASQ

-334 EHAWQT
+334 EHAWQA

-351 QAALQL
+351 QAVLQL

-362 LDHTSEKLL
+362 LDRTSEKLL
-371 DSQSQIIELKAE
+371 ASQSEIIELRDE
-383 AERESTE
+383 TERETSE
-390 LRAEIDELVAAR
+390 LRAEIDELMAAR
-402 AAADAASEAAAAE
+402 AVADAASEAAAAE
-415 AAANLAA
+415 AAANLSA

-429 GAGAVGASQREAIEL
+429 GAGAVGASQREAIGL
-444 REEIRRLTIERDAL
+444 REEIRRLTLERDAL
-458 LADTRAVSG
+458 LADSRAVSG

-480 VVVVV
+480 SVVVV

-490 GRGAGSGAASGGA
+490 GGVAGSWGACGGA
-503 ASALGVPP
+503 ASALGAPP
-511 PTTGAPTK
+511 PTTGTPTK

-524 GFADFR
+524 GGFAGFR
-530 ALARGES
+530 AMARGES
-537 AVARAP
+537 AMASSP
-543 RSETHDDEQGDVS
+543 RSDTGTHDDEHG
-556 GVHSRPTLERVRA
+556 A
-569 VSGVHSEQVRA
+569 VSGVHSGPTL
-580 WADVHSRRRV
+580 

-602 ERRERSDEKAQ
+602 ERRERSNEKAQ
-613 LLLLQEQTRE
+613 LHKLQEQTRE

-635 RAKKPVVVEPA
+635 RANKPVVVEQVA
-646 AACRVCAAA
+646 SCRVCAAA
-655 SQNALRLQEELSRAI
+655 SQNALRLQDELSRAI
-670 NEGER
+670 NECEQ

-684 ARSAEWSTAAAKEA
+684 AQSTELSTAATRGAQEA
-698 EELKLKWGAA
+698 DALKLKCEAA

-715 LEELERVSE
+715 VEELERVSE
-724 ALELEKSRSQAESSS
+724 ALERAKSRSQAESSRG
-739 SDVDARIKEERAAFK
+739 DVDARIKEERAAFK
-754 EERERLIQAALR
+754 EERDRLIQTALR

-791 HDGAVLGLTRPRGRT
+791 HDGAVLGLTRPKERT

-880 PKRSHKLADQ
+880 PKRPHKLADQ

-898 LRRAETADEPLGRA
+898 NLRRAETADEPLGRA
-912 RAIFDPTETEQGRRT
+912 RALFDPTETEQGRRT
-927 ASLPP
+927 TSLPP
-932 VRPYTHSSPLRGT
+932 VRPCTQSSPLRGT

>member
-1 MQLEARC
+1 M
-8 KALLESALEEFAV
+8 
-21 DETATRMAETFSRAL
+21 
-36 LQAAD
+36 
-41 ELFGKVAEA
+41 
-50 HREQLKTQAQFFE
+50 
-63 IKLSHSRKASQMTLK
+63 
-78 EKLTTLES
+78 
-86 SHSRHLVETVQS
+86 
-98 VQAGGNEALEK
+98 
-109 MNSELEAERA
+109 
-119 KVQQLLTKLSLAEGD
+119 
-134 VQRFITQYRA
+134 
-144 TDAKAK
+144 
-150 AAAAELARAQ
+150 
-160 ADLQAAGALLHDA
+160 
-173 TKASGTNAKA
+173 
-183 SGTKVVSSASSSSE
+183 
-197 ASIAEQLRRLL
+197 
-208 DATGETIS
+208 
-216 KLERRLAE
+216 
-224 QERAYADAQRELSA
+224 
-238 LARGPDGLQEEL
+238 
-250 RTARR
+250 
-255 QREEIASSLA
+255 
-265 DYREMAEAAAVGA
+265 
-278 ARELERLQSES
+278 
-289 SRLHMELEQLRV
+289 
-301 AGLVLVREL
+301 
-310 GMAER
+310 
-315 AWHEA
+315 
-320 VATFGAFQ
+320 
-328 REASAR
+328 
-334 EHAWQT
+334 
-340 EAERLQRACDV
+340 
-351 QAALQL
+351 
-357 ETRQM
+357 
-362 LDHTSEKLL
+362 
-371 DSQSQIIELKAE
+371 
-383 AERESTE
+383 
-390 LRAEIDELVAAR
+390 
-402 AAADAASEAAAAE
+402 
-415 AAANLAA
+415 
-422 ALAAAAS
+422 
-429 GAGAVGASQREAIEL
+429 
-444 REEIRRLTIERDAL
+444 
-458 LADTRAVSG
+458 
-467 AIDEGMAALDLGG
+467 
-480 VVVVV
+480 
-485 GVGGG
+485 
-490 GRGAGSGAASGGA
+490 
-503 ASALGVPP
+503 
-511 PTTGAPTK
+511 
-519 PSSGG
+519 
-524 GFADFR
+524 
-530 ALARGES
+530 
-537 AVARAP
+537 
-543 RSETHDDEQGDVS
+543 
-556 GVHSRPTLERVRA
+556 
-569 VSGVHSEQVRA
+569 
-580 WADVHSRRRV
+580 
-590 ERVRAW
+590 RAW

-635 RAKKPVVVEPA
+635 RANKPVVVEPA
-646 AACRVCAAA
+646 ATCRVCAAA

-670 NEGER
+670 NECER

-724 ALELEKSRSQAESSS
+724 ALELAKSRSQAESSS
-739 SDVDARIKEERAAFK
+739 SDVEARIKEERAAFK

-791 HDGAVLGLTRPRGRT
+791 HDGAVLGLTRPRERT

-880 PKRSHKLADQ
+880 PKRPHKLADQ

-912 RAIFDPTETEQGRRT
+912 RAIFDPTEIEQGRRT

>member
-1 MQLEARC
+1 MAESPPPDAPSMQLEARC
-8 KALLESALEEFAV
+8 KALLESTLEEYAV

-98 VQAGGNEALEK
+98 VQAGGNEALDK

-173 TKASGTNAKA
+173 TEASGTNAKA
-183 SGTKVVSSASSSSE
+183 SGIKVVSSASSSSE

-265 DYREMAEAAAVGA
+265 DCREMAEAAAVGA

-289 SRLHMELEQLRV
+289 NRSHMELEQLRV
-301 AGLVLVREL
+301 VGLVLVHEL
-310 GMAER
+310 GVAER

-334 EHAWQT
+334 ERAWQT
-340 EAERLQRACDV
+340 EAERLQCACDV

-362 LDHTSEKLL
+362 LDHTSGKLL
-371 DSQSQIIELKAE
+371 ESQSQIIELQAE
-383 AERESTE
+383 AEQESAE
-390 LRAEIDELVAAR
+390 LHAEIDELMAAR

-429 GAGAVGASQREAIEL
+429 GAGAVGASQREAILL

-530 ALARGES
+530 AMSRGES
-537 AVARAP
+537 AVASAP
-543 RSETHDDEQGDVS
+543 RSDTHDDEQGDVS
-556 GVHSRPTLERVRA
+556 GVHSRPSL
-569 VSGVHSEQVRA
+569 
-580 WADVHSRRRV
+580 

-613 LLLLQEQTRE
+613 LHLLQEQTRE

-635 RAKKPVVVEPA
+635 RANKPVVVEPA
-646 AACRVCAAA
+646 ASCRVCAAA
-655 SQNALRLQEELSRAI
+655 SQNALCLQEELSRAI
-670 NEGER
+670 NECER

-684 ARSAEWSTAAAKEA
+684 ARSAELSTAAAKEA

-724 ALELEKSRSQAESSS
+724 ALERAKSRSQAESSS

-791 HDGAVLGLTRPRGRT
+791 HDGAVLGLTRPRERT

-880 PKRSHKLADQ
+880 PKRPHKLADQ

-927 ASLPP
+927 ASLPQ
-932 VRPYTHSSPLRGT
+932 VRPYTHSSPMRGT

>member
-1 MQLEARC
+1 MADSPPPDAPSKQLEARC
-8 KALLESALEEFAV
+8 KALLESTLEEYAV
-21 DETATRMAETFSRAL
+21 DGTATRMAETFSRAL

-78 EKLTTLES
+78 EKMTTLES

-98 VQAGGNEALEK
+98 VQAGGNEALDK
-109 MNSELEAERA
+109 VNSELEAERA
-119 KVQQLLTKLSLAEGD
+119 KVQQLQTKLSLAEGD

-144 TDAKAK
+144 MDAKAK

-160 ADLQAAGALLHDA
+160 VDLQAAGALLHDA
-173 TKASGTNAKA
+173 TKASGI
-183 SGTKVVSSASSSSE
+183 KVVSSASSSSE

-208 DATGETIS
+208 DATGEAIS

-224 QERAYADAQRELSA
+224 QERAYADAQRELAA
-238 LARGPDGLQEEL
+238 LARGPEGLQEEL

-265 DYREMAEAAAVGA
+265 DCREMAEAAAVGA
-278 ARELERLQSES
+278 AREMERLQSES
-289 SRLHMELEQLRV
+289 SRSLGLAHQELEQQRV
-301 AGLVLVREL
+301 AALVLVREL
-310 GMAER
+310 GVAER

-320 VATFGAFQ
+320 VATLGASQ

-334 EHAWQT
+334 EHAWQA

-351 QAALQL
+351 QAVLQL

-362 LDHTSEKLL
+362 LDRTSEKLL
-371 DSQSQIIELKAE
+371 ASQSEIIELRDE
-383 AERESTE
+383 TERETSE
-390 LRAEIDELVAAR
+390 LRAEIDELMAAR
-402 AAADAASEAAAAE
+402 AVADAASEAAAAE
-415 AAANLAA
+415 AAANLSA

-429 GAGAVGASQREAIEL
+429 GAGAVGASQREAIGL
-444 REEIRRLTIERDAL
+444 REEIRRLTLERDAL
-458 LADTRAVSG
+458 LADSRAVSG

-480 VVVVV
+480 SVVVV

-490 GRGAGSGAASGGA
+490 GGVAGSWGACGGA
-503 ASALGVPP
+503 ASVLGAPP
-511 PTTGAPTK
+511 PTTGTPTK

-524 GFADFR
+524 GGFAGFR
-530 ALARGES
+530 AMARGES
-537 AVARAP
+537 AMASSP
-543 RSETHDDEQGDVS
+543 RSDTGTHDDEHG
-556 GVHSRPTLERVRA
+556 A
-569 VSGVHSEQVRA
+569 VSGVHSGPTL
-580 WADVHSRRRV
+580 

-602 ERRERSDEKAQ
+602 ERRERSNEKAQ
-613 LLLLQEQTRE
+613 LHKLQEQTRE

-635 RAKKPVVVEPA
+635 RANKPVVVEQVA
-646 AACRVCAAA
+646 SCRVCAAA
-655 SQNALRLQEELSRAI
+655 SQNALRLQDELSRAI
-670 NEGER
+670 NECEQ

-684 ARSAEWSTAAAKEA
+684 AQSAELSTAAARGAQEA
-698 EELKLKWGAA
+698 DALKLKCEAA

-715 LEELERVSE
+715 VEELERVSE
-724 ALELEKSRSQAESSS
+724 ALERAKSRSQAESSRG
-739 SDVDARIKEERAAFK
+739 DVDARIKEERAAFK
-754 EERERLIQAALR
+754 EERDRLIQTALR

-791 HDGAVLGLTRPRGRT
+791 HDGAVLGLTRPKERT

-880 PKRSHKLADQ
+880 PKRPHKLADQ

-898 LRRAETADEPLGRA
+898 NLRRAETADEPLGRA
-912 RAIFDPTETEQGRRT
+912 RALFDPTETEQGRRT
-927 ASLPP
+927 TSLPP
-932 VRPYTHSSPLRGT
+932 VRPCTQSSPLRGT

>member
-1 MQLEARC
+1 MAESPPPDAPSMQLEARC
-8 KALLESALEEFAV
+8 KALLESTLEEYAV

-98 VQAGGNEALEK
+98 VQAGGNEALDK

-183 SGTKVVSSASSSSE
+183 SGIKVVSSASSSSE
-197 ASIAEQLRRLL
+197 ASIAEQLRCLL

-224 QERAYADAQRELSA
+224 QERAYADAQRELCA

-255 QREEIASSLA
+255 QRDEIASSLA
-265 DYREMAEAAAVGA
+265 DCREMAEAAAVGA

-289 SRLHMELEQLRV
+289 NRSHMELEQLRV
-301 AGLVLVREL
+301 VGLVLVHEL
-310 GMAER
+310 GVAER

-371 DSQSQIIELKAE
+371 ESQSQIIEIQAE
-383 AERESTE
+383 AEQESAE
-390 LRAEIDELVAAR
+390 LHAEIDELMAAC

-569 VSGVHSEQVRA
+569 
-580 WADVHSRRRV
+580 
-590 ERVRAW
+590 W

-613 LLLLQEQTRE
+613 LHLLQEQTRE

-635 RAKKPVVVEPA
+635 RANKPVVVEPA
-646 AACRVCAAA
+646 ASCRVCAAA
-655 SQNALRLQEELSRAI
+655 SQNALCLQEELSRAI
-670 NEGER
+670 NECER

-684 ARSAEWSTAAAKEA
+684 ARSAELSTAAAKEA

-724 ALELEKSRSQAESSS
+724 ALERAKSRSQAESSS

-791 HDGAVLGLTRPRGRT
+791 HDGAVLGLTRPRERT

-880 PKRSHKLADQ
+880 PKRPHKLADQ

-927 ASLPP
+927 ASLPQ
-932 VRPYTHSSPLRGT
+932 VRPYTHSSPMRGT